1 MERTTEDIER
11 LLERWYDAATTDDEE
26 RELREWFRESGTLP
40 AGLESARRMFA
51 GFEALG
57 AEKAGSEVLH
67 PEADC
72 PEEPAGTDVASCSK
86 ESFRLYLNGEEHP
99 LPDDF
104 CAQGGVL
111 ALGGSG
117 RRRNRDRC
125 GVSFAALCLY
135 QRPSRAGCRNG
146 DADDDVSSSVE
157 CFRPF
162 GPDIRKCD

>member
-72 PEEPAGTDVASCSK
+72 PEEPAGTDGASCSK
-86 ESFRLYLNGEEHP
+86 ESFRLRRAAFWLSAAAVVAGIVIAAEYLSQPYAYINGRP
-99 LPDDF
+99 
-104 CAQGGVL
+104 V
-111 ALGGSG
+111 
-117 RRRNRDRC
+117 RDAETAMQTTMYLRQ
-125 GVSFAALCLY
+125 L
-135 QRPSRAGCRNG
+135 
-146 DADDDVSSSVE
+146 SVFDRSVQTFE
-157 CFRPF
+157 NAIKPENNE
-162 GPDIRKCD
+162 